1 MATVTYIKESRQSVS
16 AMKGVI
22 DYCVQDFKV
31 YDSKS
36 KQRLVSGVNCNG
48 ENAFQE
54 FMLTKNAYKKTT
66 GMNFY
71 QYVQS
76 FSPDEKLT
84 PKKVHQVAVGFAEKA
99 WQGYEVMVATH
110 CDADH
115 IHSHFVIN
123 SVSFENGLKL
133 RQNPNTL
140 KSLRKLSD
148 EICKGHNLTTLDPY
162 EDSGKKLSTREYRV
176 NERGCSWKQK
186 LIAEIELAM
195 QTSKTKEKFIAKLK
209 ADGYGVTWTDDR
221 KYITFQTPIGMKC
234 RDIKLHDDK
243 FLKDNMEKE
252 FYIRAGHYSNST
264 TGWEDTR
271 SDFEK
276 KVSEQSRIS
285 NSYSQPTNI
294 SNTVGSLAGSVSK
307 IVDKPEDEEQR
318 RKRIEAEENGN
329 NLGAVIGTAIGT
341 AVAIASSKKEET
353 PHQDVDKIVEEYL
366 KQKYGEDYFEE
377 DETED
382 NDFTMSM

>member
-1 MATVTYIKESRQSVS
+1 MATVTYIKESRQNIAS
-16 AMKGVI
+16 MKGVI

-84 PKKVHQVAVGFAEKA
+84 PKQAHQVAVEFAEKA

-148 EICKGHNLTTLDPY
+148 EICKKHNLSTLEPY

-176 NERGCSWKQK
+176 NEKGCSWKQK

-195 QTSKTKEKFIAKLK
+195 QISKTKEEFISKLK

-221 KYITFQTPIGMKC
+221 KYITFQTPTGMKC

-243 FLKDNMEKE
+243 FLKDNMELE
-252 FYIRAGHYSNST
+252 FQIRLGKVAHNSV
-264 TGWEDTR
+264 TGWEDSR
-271 SDFEK
+271 SNFK
-276 KVSEQSRIS
+276 NYVAEQSRIS
-285 NSYSQPTNI
+285 NSYSSPTNI

-307 IVDKPEDEEQR
+307 IVDEPEDEEQR
-318 RKRIEAEENGN
+318 KNRIEAEENGS

-353 PHQDVDKIVEEYL
+353 PHQDVEEYL

-382 NDFTMSM
+382 NNFTMSM

>member
-1 MATVTYIKESRQSVS
+1 
-16 AMKGVI
+16 MKGVI

-31 YDSKS
+31 YDDKS

-84 PKKVHQVAVGFAEKA
+84 PKQAHQVAVEFAEKA

-140 KSLRKLSD
+140 KSLRMLSD
-148 EICKGHNLTTLDPY
+148 EICKKHNLSTLEPY

-176 NERGCSWKQK
+176 NEKGCSWKQK

-195 QTSKTKEKFIAKLK
+195 QICKTKEEFISKLK

-221 KYITFQTPIGMKC
+221 KYITFQTPTGMKC

-243 FLKDNMEKE
+243 FLKDNMELE
-252 FYIRAGHYSNST
+252 FQIRLGKVAHNSV

-276 KVSEQSRIS
+276 KVSEQNRIS
-285 NSYSQPTNI
+285 NSYLSPTNI
-294 SNTVGSLAGSVSK
+294 SNAVGSLAGSVSK
-307 IVDKPEDEEQR
+307 IVDEPEDEEQR
-318 RKRIEAEENGN
+318 RKRIEAEENGS

-341 AVAIASSKKEET
+341 SVAIASCEKEET
-353 PHQDVDKIVEEYL
+353 PHQDVDKVVEEYL

-377 DETED
+377 DETE
-382 NDFTMSM
+382 NNYFTMSM

>member
-1 MATVTYIKESRQSVS
+1 
-16 AMKGVI
+16 
-22 DYCVQDFKV
+22 
-31 YDSKS
+31 
-36 KQRLVSGVNCNG
+36 
-48 ENAFQE
+48 
-54 FMLTKNAYKKTT
+54 
-66 GMNFY
+66 
-71 QYVQS
+71 
-76 FSPDEKLT
+76 
-84 PKKVHQVAVGFAEKA
+84 
-99 WQGYEVMVATH
+99 
-110 CDADH
+110 
-115 IHSHFVIN
+115 
-123 SVSFENGLKL
+123 
-133 RQNPNTL
+133 
-140 KSLRKLSD
+140 LSD

-186 LIAEIELAM
+186 LIVEIELAM
-195 QTSKTKEKFIAKLK
+195 QICKTKEEFIFKLK

-221 KYITFQTPIGMKC
+221 KYITFQTPTGMKC

-252 FYIRAGHYSNST
+252 FYIRAGHYSKST

-276 KVSEQSRIS
+276 KVSEQNRIS
-285 NSYSQPTNI
+285 NAYSSPTNI
-294 SNTVGSLAGSVSK
+294 SNAVGSLAGSVSK
-307 IVDKPEDEEQR
+307 IIDEPEDEEQR
-318 RKRIEAEENGN
+318 KNRIEAEENGS

-382 NDFTMSM
+382 NNFTMSM

>member
-1 MATVTYIKESRQSVS
+1 MATVTYIKESRQNIAS
-16 AMKGVI
+16 MKGVI

-84 PKKVHQVAVGFAEKA
+84 PKQAHQVAVEFAEKA

-148 EICKGHNLTTLDPY
+148 EICKKHNLSTLEPY

-176 NERGCSWKQK
+176 NEKGCSWKQK

-195 QTSKTKEKFIAKLK
+195 QISKTKEEFISKLK

-221 KYITFQTPIGMKC
+221 KYITFQTPTGMKC

-252 FYIRAGHYSNST
+252 FYIRAGHYSKST

-276 KVSEQSRIS
+276 KVSEQNRIS
-285 NSYSQPTNI
+285 NSYSSPTNI
-294 SNTVGSLAGSVSK
+294 SNAVGSLAGSVSK
-307 IVDKPEDEEQR
+307 IVDEPEDEEQR
-318 RKRIEAEENGN
+318 KNRIEAEENGS

-353 PHQDVDKIVEEYL
+353 PHQDVEEYL

-377 DETED
+377 DETE
-382 NDFTMSM
+382 NNNFTMSM